1 MGKNVDCIMN
11 SINTRPHQ
19 MAKMHHH
26 SRIEKWFIKT
36 EFNIGAV
43 YSMGGNRMKNYL
55 RWFAAALISAFI
67 ASHPVQAQTE
77 IRISTAAPDNS
88 PLSEVFRKIKGRME
102 AKFPGEI
109 KVSVHTASSLF
120 KQGTEIPALQRG
132 NLEIATPVLPEIE
145 VQVPEYGALGA
156 AYLFRDRE
164 HLLATFRSD
173 IGKEFSAAVEAKMG
187 IVLLDTGYL
196 GTRIINLRGDKTIRV
211 PSDLN
216 GVKMRMPPGPA
227 FQTIAQALGATSVS
241 MPVTEVYLALK
252 TGAIDAQDNPAN
264 MTRDWK
270 FQEVTSQVILTRHLV
285 QPVFVGM
292 AKPAFDK
299 LTAAQK
305 TELRAAVREAVEW
318 QITQSARDEQDALDS
333 FRSSNI
339 KIVEPDIIA
348 FRNAVREQYKKSGLM
363 EKWKP
368 GLIESV
374 DSIR

>member
-1 MGKNVDCIMN
+1 
-11 SINTRPHQ
+11 
-19 MAKMHHH
+19 
-26 SRIEKWFIKT
+26 
-36 EFNIGAV
+36 
-43 YSMGGNRMKNYL
+43 MKNYL

-374 DSIR
+374 DAIR